1 MCFVNWHN
9 MFIVEENFLPE
20 MWKFRFNKKRYGLLI
35 AITGS
40 SESLRDV
47 NAKWYPCTVPI

>member
-1 MCFVNWHN
+1 